1 MWALPGGFMEMDET
15 LEQTA
20 GRELREETGLKE
32 IALQQF
38 KTFSQVN
45 RDPRTRVITTVY
57 WGIVPLENSMA
68 VGGDDA
74 EKAAWFPVNDLPP
87 LGFDHK
93 EIISGVIELLT
104 K

>member
-1 MWALPGGFMEMDET
+1 MEMDET

-32 IALQQF
+32 ITLQQF

-68 VGGDDA
+68 FGGDDA
-74 EKAAWFPVNDLPP
+74 EKAAWFPVSDLPP
-87 LGFDHK
+87 LGFDHT
-93 EIISGVIELLT
+93 EIISGIIELLT
-104 K
+104 R